1 MNQVKEDKGLIK
13 ITEKRWGQEE
23 DRSGSGSNG
32 NKGSGEESEDQEWI
46 ADMRSAI
53 HRGSNGRD
61 REEWGK
67 AEAEGEDA
75 LSEKLGRKNARP
87 EDEDK
92 V

>member
-1 MNQVKEDKGLIK
+1 MGTGRRQKWEWEQRKQREWRRERG
-13 ITEKRWGQEE
+13 
-23 DRSGSGSNG
+23 
-32 NKGSGEESEDQEWI
+32 EDQEWI